1 MNDIIS
7 KITSYDFFNN
17 LLPWIIFAY
26 TVDNFTNY
34 SLIQDNLLVGA
45 FLYYFI
51 WIIISRFGSLFVE
64 PILKFVKFADWIDY
78 KKFKEAAT
86 KDSKIYILSEKNNM
100 YRTFISMF
108 ILILLIIIYEYLKNY
123 FNILNNYNWI
133 IIIFIL
139 LILFLFSYK
148 KQTKYI
154 VERVKITK

>member
-34 SLIQDNLLVGA
+34 SLIQDDLLVWA

-64 PILKFVKFADWIDY
+64 PILKFVK
-78 KKFKEAAT
+78 
-86 KDSKIYILSEKNNM
+86 
-100 YRTFISMF
+100 
-108 ILILLIIIYEYLKNY
+108 
-123 FNILNNYNWI
+123 
-133 IIIFIL
+133 
-139 LILFLFSYK
+139 
-148 KQTKYI
+148 
-154 VERVKITK
+154 